1 MNKEIYN
8 VLCEMS
14 EKEFMTFLKNKYG
27 ENYLFKSLSPEE
39 LERYMPP
46 DLPTDEVIDDPL
58 KFFMRKLPTW

>member
-14 EKEFMTFLKNKYG
+14 EKEFISFLKNKYG
-27 ENYLFKSLSPEE
+27 ENYLFQSLTPEE
-39 LERYMPP
+39 AERYMPP
-46 DLPTDEVIDDPL
+46 DLPNDEVIDDPL